1 MWNRVR
7 NWRWAIAIAAVLL
20 AGIGYTFWPDP
31 EPVDL
36 GTVTQGPMSV
46 GVTDDGVTRVHD
58 LYTVTAPVTGYVT
71 RIELEPGDAVV
82 AGETVIAR
90 MAGIPSPPLD
100 QRSRAELANAVR
112 ASRAAESSAAAALRL
127 AEGNLGRAE
136 ALAQRGF
143 LSKSDLEAR
152 RTSAATSRADLAR
165 IRAETRRLQSLLS
178 EPASTGMP
186 SGGDV
191 VVRSPESGVVLRR
204 LSESEGVT
212 PQGTPLMEIGDP
224 AQIEVVADLLSREA
238 AQIKPGNPVEI
249 TRWGGDGA
257 LPGRVRTVEPFGIL
271 KVSALGIEEQRVN
284 VVIDFA
290 PEAMPRAAR
299 LGHGYQVDATVILWR
314 DANAV
319 RVPVGALFRGADG
332 GWKVFEVEN
341 GRARLRPIRIGHL
354 NEEFGE
360 VTGGIAKGA
369 QVILNPSGTIREGTR
384 VTPRD

>member
-1 MWNRVR
+1 M
-7 NWRWAIAIAAVLL
+7 
-20 AGIGYTFWPDP
+20 
-31 EPVDL
+31 
-36 GTVTQGPMSV
+36 
-46 GVTDDGVTRVHD
+46 
-58 LYTVTAPVTGYVT
+58 
-71 RIELEPGDAVV
+71 
-82 AGETVIAR
+82 
-90 MAGIPSPPLD
+90 
-100 QRSRAELANAVR
+100 
-112 ASRAAESSAAAALRL
+112 
-127 AEGNLGRAE
+127 
-136 ALAQRGF
+136 
-143 LSKSDLEAR
+143 
-152 RTSAATSRADLAR
+152 
-165 IRAETRRLQSLLS
+165 
-178 EPASTGMP
+178 
-186 SGGDV
+186 
-191 VVRSPESGVVLRR
+191 
-204 LSESEGVT
+204 
-212 PQGTPLMEIGDP
+212 
-224 AQIEVVADLLSREA
+224 
-238 AQIKPGNPVEI
+238 
-249 TRWGGDGA
+249 
-257 LPGRVRTVEPFGIL
+257 RTVEPFGIL

>member
-1 MWNRVR
+1 MWARIKS
-7 NWRWAIAIAAVLL
+7 WRWAIAIAALLL
-20 AGIGYTFWPDP
+20 AGIGYSFWPEP

-46 GVTDDGVTRVHD
+46 GVTDDGVTRVHE

-82 AGETVIAR
+82 AGVTVIAR
-90 MAGIPSPPLD
+90 MAGIPSQPLD
-100 QRSRAELANAVR
+100 RRSRAELGNAIQ
-112 ASRAAESSAAAALRL
+112 ASRAAESSAAAELRL
-127 AEGNLGRAE
+127 AQDNLGRAE

-152 RTSAATSRADLAR
+152 RTSAATARGELAR
-165 IRAETRRLQSLLS
+165 SRAETNRLQSMLS
-178 EPASTGMP
+178 EPAAAGLP
-186 SGGDV
+186 SGGEV

-204 LSESEGVT
+204 LSESEGAVQ
-212 PQGTPLMEIGDP
+212 QGTPLMEIGNP

-238 AQIKPGNPVEI
+238 AQIRPGDPVEI

-271 KVSALGIEEQRVN
+271 KISALGIEEQRVN

-290 PEAMPRAAR
+290 GEAMPQAAR

-319 RVPVGALFRGADG
+319 RVPVGALFRGEDG
-332 GWKVFEVEN
+332 GWKVFEAEN
-341 GRARLRPIRIGHL
+341 GRARLRPVRIGHL
-354 NEEFGE
+354 NEEYGE
-360 VTGGIAKGA
+360 VTGGLAKGA
-369 QVILNPSGTIREGTR
+369 QIILNPSGTIREGTR